1 MAIDKIT
8 ADGIADNAIGTS
20 KIGAD
25 VIVAED
31 IAANAITV
39 SEIQDNAVTHAKLH
53 TDMDLSGKT
62 VTLPSLTS
70 LGIGTASPGKKLH
83 IKDSTPDIRL
93 EDTDTN
99 AVVDLQ
105 GNTGTGSFVLNADVN
120 DAIANSKIVFKV
132 DNDEKV
138 RIDNNGKLGIK
149 EDSPSCDL
157 VVKQS
162 GSTFTTASQT
172 VALFQRN
179 STTGHGCKVTILS
192 GNNTSGDLNF
202 GDAEDEDIGKISYEH
217 NNNAMKFTTNT
228 AEAMTINSSGNVGLG
243 ATALSLNAPNLLTI
257 RNSSNG
263 NEADVMLGNQTIR
276 RGYVGI
282 NSSETRYFKCISY
295 SNGNMFTG
303 DVKMFVNRGG
313 GFNQTQAFRHYNCSI
328 GGYNNGLYGF
338 ATDAGD
344 SGTGGVAT
352 IHLGSDEGIYIK
364 VANNLYG
371 GDVFFTFEGSGT
383 MAWVFNIGT
392 YVTSAP

>member
-62 VTLPSLTS
+62 VTLPSLTN

-83 IKDSTPDIRL
+83 IKDSVPDIRL

-105 GNTGTGSFVLNADVN
+105 GYTGTGSFIINTDVN
-120 DAIANSKIVFKV
+120 NTVANSKIVFKV

-138 RIDNNGKLGIK
+138 RIDNNGKVGIGTASPNAKLAVSGTGTVDLGIGSTDAGG
-149 EDSPSCDL
+149 EYLYLDGDSNGDFSGSDYSYIGHDTSGQLLIHQDSPS
-157 VVKQS
+157 
-162 GSTFTTASQT
+162 GSDNI
-172 VALFQRN
+172 LFR
-179 STTGHGCKVTILS
+179 T
-192 GNNTSGDLNF
+192 
-202 GDAEDEDIGKISYEH
+202 
-217 NNNAMKFTTNT
+217 NATERMR
-228 AEAMTINSSGNVGLG
+228 INSSGNVGLG
-243 ATALSLNAPNLLTI
+243 ATALTLNAPNLLTV

-282 NSSETRYFKCISY
+282 NGSETRYFKCISY

-328 GGYNNGLYGF
+328 GGYSNGLYGF

-344 SGTGGVAT
+344 SGTGCVAT

-364 VANNLYG
+364 VGSSIYG
-371 GDVFFTFEGSGT
+371 GDVFFTFEGSGA